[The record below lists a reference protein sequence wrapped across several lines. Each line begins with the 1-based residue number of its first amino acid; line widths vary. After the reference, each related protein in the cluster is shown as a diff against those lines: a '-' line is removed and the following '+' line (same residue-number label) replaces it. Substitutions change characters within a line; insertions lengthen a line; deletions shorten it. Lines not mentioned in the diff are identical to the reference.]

1 MSNDVEK
8 YLMEQENKQL
18 LRFITCGSVDDG
30 KSTLIGRLLYE
41 SQLIFDDQLA
51 ELHATSKKFGTQGDD
66 LDFALLVD
74 GLAAEMEQG
83 ITIDVAYR
91 FFSTDKRKFIV
102 ADTPGHEQYTRNMAT
117 GASTADLALL
127 LIDARTGLLPQTFRH
142 SYIVDMLGVKN
153 ICLIINKMDLVEYSQ
168 EIFEK
173 IKNDYLEFSNG
184 LNIENIIAIPVS
196 ALKGDN
202 IIKAS
207 EYTKWYNGESLL
219 QYLENIPLINEKP
232 NKNFILPVQWVNR
245 LSHDFRGFCG
255 QVADGGIS
263 EGDPITIVPSNK
275 KSKIKNI
282 LVSDKKS
289 CFCSKG
295 QSVTLELED
304 EIDISRGDIIF
315 TEDFSCEVADQFQGK
330 LLWMDDNRMVPGRP
344 YTFKFGVSESNGSV
358 SKLRHRI
365 NINTFAS
372 EAASSLELNEI
383 GIVNIALDKK
393 IPMAPYTKSK
403 ALGSFIVIDKISNN
417 TVGMGLVNFAL
428 FRSDNIHW
436 HKMDINKASR
446 SNAKNQKPIVIWF
459 TGISASGKSTI
470 ANILEKKLYS
480 IGKHTM
486 VLDGDNI
493 RHGLNKDLGFTD
505 VDRVENIRR
514 IANVSKLM
522 LEAGLITIVSFIA
535 PFKAER
541 RLARDLMGEEF
552 LEVFIDVPLE
562 VAEARDPKGLYKKA
576 RSGNLKNFT
585 GIDSPYEIPDN
596 PDIHINSDKISADVA
611 ADMIIKKLT
620 QIKVI

>member
-1 MSNDVEK
+1 
-8 YLMEQENKQL
+8 
-18 LRFITCGSVDDG
+18 
-30 KSTLIGRLLYE
+30 
-41 SQLIFDDQLA
+41 
-51 ELHATSKKFGTQGDD
+51 
-66 LDFALLVD
+66 
-74 GLAAEMEQG
+74 
-83 ITIDVAYR
+83 
-91 FFSTDKRKFIV
+91 
-102 ADTPGHEQYTRNMAT
+102 
-117 GASTADLALL
+117 
-127 LIDARTGLLPQTFRH
+127 
-142 SYIVDMLGVKN
+142 
-153 ICLIINKMDLVEYSQ
+153 
-168 EIFEK
+168 
-173 IKNDYLEFSNG
+173 
-184 LNIENIIAIPVS
+184 
-196 ALKGDN
+196 
-202 IIKAS
+202 
-207 EYTKWYNGESLL
+207 
-219 QYLENIPLINEKP
+219 
-232 NKNFILPVQWVNR
+232 
-245 LSHDFRGFCG
+245 
-255 QVADGGIS
+255 
-263 EGDPITIVPSNK
+263 
-275 KSKIKNI
+275 
-282 LVSDKKS
+282 
-289 CFCSKG
+289 
-295 QSVTLELED
+295 
-304 EIDISRGDIIF
+304 
-315 TEDFSCEVADQFQGK
+315 
-330 LLWMDDNRMVPGRP
+330 
-344 YTFKFGVSESNGSV
+344 
-358 SKLRHRI
+358 
-365 NINTFAS
+365 
-372 EAASSLELNEI
+372 
-383 GIVNIALDKK
+383 
-393 IPMAPYTKSK
+393 MAPYTESK

-428 FRSDNIHW
+428 FRIDNIHC

-576 RSGNLKNFT
+576 RSGSLKNFT

-611 ADMIIKKLT
+611 ADLIIKKLT

>member
-1 MSNDVEK
+1 
-8 YLMEQENKQL
+8 
-18 LRFITCGSVDDG
+18 
-30 KSTLIGRLLYE
+30 
-41 SQLIFDDQLA
+41 
-51 ELHATSKKFGTQGDD
+51 
-66 LDFALLVD
+66 
-74 GLAAEMEQG
+74 
-83 ITIDVAYR
+83 
-91 FFSTDKRKFIV
+91 
-102 ADTPGHEQYTRNMAT
+102 
-117 GASTADLALL
+117 
-127 LIDARTGLLPQTFRH
+127 
-142 SYIVDMLGVKN
+142 
-153 ICLIINKMDLVEYSQ
+153 
-168 EIFEK
+168 
-173 IKNDYLEFSNG
+173 
-184 LNIENIIAIPVS
+184 
-196 ALKGDN
+196 
-202 IIKAS
+202 
-207 EYTKWYNGESLL
+207 
-219 QYLENIPLINEKP
+219 
-232 NKNFILPVQWVNR
+232 
-245 LSHDFRGFCG
+245 
-255 QVADGGIS
+255 
-263 EGDPITIVPSNK
+263 
-275 KSKIKNI
+275 
-282 LVSDKKS
+282 
-289 CFCSKG
+289 
-295 QSVTLELED
+295 
-304 EIDISRGDIIF
+304 
-315 TEDFSCEVADQFQGK
+315 
-330 LLWMDDNRMVPGRP
+330 MDDNRMVPGRP

-365 NINTFAS
+365 NINTFAT

-393 IPMAPYTKSK
+393 IPMAPYTESK